1 MRNGNWR
8 QILQL
13 PHVSGGTTL
22 RHVPLCPPEVP
33 RDIGPGA
40 HSGDLHIQ
48 GNLCRLPSLTGLA
61 SPLTCL
67 SFLASLSR

>member
-22 RHVPLCPPEVP
+22 RHVPLCPPEAP

-40 HSGDLHIQ
+40 HSGELHTRAISV
-48 GNLCRLPSLTGLA
+48 GFLHLPV
-61 SPLTCL
+61 SPPH
-67 SFLASLSR
+67 SPA